1 MSNLATKTKK
11 GLKWSAIERILTQG
25 IQLLITLLLA
35 RLLGPSAFGL
45 VGMLAVFISIAA
57 VFVDSGFTS
66 ALIRKTNRCD
76 SDLVTA
82 FYYNIAVSVACYLVL
97 YMSAPCVA
105 QFYQQHELQSLL
117 RVLGLTVVINS
128 FTLIPR
134 VKLNVAMD
142 FKTQAKISIVSVVIS
157 GTTAIL
163 LAINGF
169 EVWALVIQTLL
180 NASCNM
186 LLCNL
191 LAPWLPRG
199 KVSKQS
205 FNYLFGYGSKL
216 LLSGLLD
223 VTYNNLY
230 QIIIGKKFSPAVVG
244 QFSQANQLASV
255 PASTL
260 TGIIQRVSFPMF
272 SQLQED
278 MVRLGDSY
286 RLTLKM
292 AAILIFP
299 LIIGL
304 GLIAEPLLTCLLG
317 SQWQPAAALLTVLCL
332 GYMLYPIHAI
342 NLNLL
347 QVTGRSDLF
356 LKLEVLK
363 KIIGVTILLLSIPYG
378 LMAMCIGRAI
388 GSYIALFLNI
398 YYTAKLTRISQWQQ
412 CKDIAPIWFAVIL
425 SAALAYVAGL
435 AWQEQPWLQI
445 VINLGVALLCYLLY
459 LFMAEKPL
467 MLQLRIILRR

>member
-1 MSNLATKTKK
+1 MPELVNKTKK
-11 GLKWSAIERILTQG
+11 GLQWSAIERILTQG
-25 IQLLITLLLA
+25 VQLLITLFLA
-35 RLLGPSAFGL
+35 RLLGPNAFGL
-45 VGMLAVFISIAA
+45 VGMLAVFIAIAN

-66 ALIRKTNRCD
+66 ALIRKTDRCD

-82 FYYNIAVSVACYLVL
+82 FYYNIAVSVLCYLVL
-97 YMSAPCVA
+97 YMSAPYVA
-105 QFYQQHELQSLL
+105 QFYQQHELKSLL
-117 RVLGLTVVINS
+117 WVLGLTVVINA

-134 VKLNVAMD
+134 VKLNVVMD
-142 FKTQAKISIVSVVIS
+142 FKTQAKVSIVSVVIS

-169 EVWALVIQTLL
+169 GVWALVTQTLL
-180 NASCNM
+180 NASCNT
-186 LLCNL
+186 LLYNL
-191 LAPWLPRG
+191 LAPWLPSG

-278 MVRLGDSY
+278 LSKLGNAY
-286 RLTLKM
+286 QLTLKM
-292 AAILIFP
+292 AAIVIFP
-299 LIIGL
+299 IIMGL
-304 GLIAEPLLTCLLG
+304 GLIAEPLLTSLLG
-317 SQWQPAAALLTVLCL
+317 SQWQPAAVLLTVLCL

-378 LMAMCIGRAI
+378 VLAMAMGLSIT
-388 GSYIALFLNI
+388 SYIALLLNT
-398 YYTAKLTRISQWQQ
+398 YYTAKLTHISQWQQ
-412 CKDIAPIWFAVIL
+412 CKDLAPIWFAVIL

-435 AWQEQPWLQI
+435 AWQEQALLQI

-459 LFMAEKPL
+459 LFLAQKPL
-467 MLQLRIILRR
+467 MLQLHTILRR

>member
-11 GLKWSAIERILTQG
+11 GLQWSAIERILTQG
-25 IQLLITLLLA
+25 AQLLITLLLA

-45 VGMLAVFISIAA
+45 VGMLAVFIAIAN

-66 ALIRKTNRCD
+66 ALIRKTDRCD
-76 SDLVTA
+76 SDFVTA
-82 FYYNIAVSVACYLVL
+82 FYYNIGVSALCYLVL
-97 YMSAPCVA
+97 YVSAPYVA
-105 QFYQQHELQSLL
+105 HFYQQNELQSLL
-117 RVLGLTVVINS
+117 RVLGLTVFINA

-134 VKLNVAMD
+134 VKLNVMMD
-142 FKTQAKISIVSVVIS
+142 FKTQAKVSIVSVAIS

-163 LAINGF
+163 LAMNGF
-169 EVWALVIQTLL
+169 GVWALAIQTLL
-180 NASCNM
+180 NASCNT
-186 LLCNL
+186 LLYNL
-191 LAPWLPRG
+191 LAPWLPSG

-230 QIIIGKKFSPAVVG
+230 QIIIGKKFSPAIVG

-278 MVRLGDSY
+278 PIKLGNAY
-286 RLTLKM
+286 QLTLKM
-292 AAILIFP
+292 AATVIFP

-304 GLIAEPLLTCLLG
+304 GLIAEPLLTSLLG

-378 LMAMCIGRAI
+378 VLAMAI
-388 GSYIALFLNI
+388 GLSITSYIALLLNT
-398 YYTAKLTRISQWQQ
+398 YYTAKLTHISQWQQ
-412 CKDIAPIWFAVIL
+412 CKDIAPIWLAVIL
-425 SAALAYVAGL
+425 SAALAYFAGL
-435 AWQEQPWLQI
+435 AWQAQLLLQI

-459 LFMAEKPL
+459 LFLAQKPL
-467 MLQLRIILRR
+467 MLQLRTILRR